1 MVWGYNMDA
10 ISQYMSTSYKN
21 SASSAAANQATKSIS
36 GLSKDSSRE
45 EVTEAVKGFE
55 SYFMEQVL
63 KEVKKS
69 MTLDDD
75 KDNDP
80 SMQMYKD
87 NAMDQVISLISKD
100 LVDKIG
106 DGGITDDFVDQI
118 MRNYGI
124 TEEGTEEL
132 AAEGAEAGDGN
143 AMTSAG
149 VMASGGMMASGGA
162 GKMPTDDNLA
172 ETSFYAD
179 SAVKI

>member
-1 MVWGYNMDA
+1 MDA

-69 MTLDDD
+69 MTLEDD
-75 KDNDP
+75 KDKDP

-106 DGGITDDFVDQI
+106 NGDGGITEDFVDQI

-124 TEEGTEEL
+124 TEEGTE
-132 AAEGAEAGDGN
+132 
-143 AMTSAG
+143 
-149 VMASGGMMASGGA
+149 
-162 GKMPTDDNLA
+162 A
-172 ETSFYAD
+172 ETPFSAD
-179 SAVKI
+179 SAAKI